1 MLLTFKSPTGAD
13 LVMFEDSAKE
23 ILALLG
29 KNPGD
34 GRGIILVEQ
43 LPSAIATLRAE
54 LSADKASQP
63 KPGNKTD
70 ELDAEP
76 QVSLS
81 QRAIPFIEM
90 LERALKDNE
99 TITWGV

>member
-13 LVMFEDSAKE
+13 LVMFDKSAKE

-29 KNPGD
+29 KNPED

-43 LPSAIATLRAE
+43 LPAAIATLRAA
-54 LSADKASQP
+54 LADDQANP
-63 KPGNKTD
+63 PAPGDQAN
-70 ELDAEP
+70 ERDAEP

-90 LERALKDNE
+90 LERALKDKE
-99 TITWGV
+99 AITWGV